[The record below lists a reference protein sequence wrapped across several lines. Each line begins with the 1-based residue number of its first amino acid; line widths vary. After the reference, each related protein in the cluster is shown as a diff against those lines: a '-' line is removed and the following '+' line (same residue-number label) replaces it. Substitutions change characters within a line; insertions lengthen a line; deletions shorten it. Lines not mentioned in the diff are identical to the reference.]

1 MLEIFYDKPEKKKI
15 KKKIKLNLKK
25 KNRTIQ
31 IVKLHMSL

>member
-25 KNRTIQ
+25 KIEPYR
-31 IVKLHMSL
+31 L